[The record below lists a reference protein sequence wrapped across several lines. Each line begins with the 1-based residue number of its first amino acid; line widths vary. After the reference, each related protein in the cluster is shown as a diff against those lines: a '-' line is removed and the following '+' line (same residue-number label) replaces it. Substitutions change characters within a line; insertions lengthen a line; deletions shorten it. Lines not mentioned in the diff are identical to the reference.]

1 MWSWI
6 VSFILL
12 LGAESAHANSPVASP
27 NSIRMEVN
35 GLVCGFCAHG
45 IKKALAEYAAATE
58 VYVNLERKLVAVA
71 LAPGQD
77 IADADLTE
85 ALNHAGYSIVKIE
98 RGAETLAS
106 IRAASEAE
114 SDE

>member
-1 MWSWI
+1 MLFTAAS
-6 VSFILL
+6 V
-12 LGAESAHANSPVASP
+12 AAHAATDAART
-27 NSIRMEVN
+27 IRMEVN

-85 ALNHAGYSIVKIE
+85 ALNDAGYSIVKIE
-98 RGAETLAS
+98 RGAATLAS